1 MDKKNRLQAARKYMY
16 KRFQDNEE
24 FWATLPLTEDGLGL
38 WAYIS
43 GFDPYILTAPMQGEG
58 SKRGKDIWIEENLS
72 PKPSKVFKSH
82 EKHNWAVDE
91 SGQPNVLIDD
101 FEINTIPWE
110 QAGGIA
116 ILHTDTNSTIQQL
129 EEIMKK

>member
-1 MDKKNRLQAARKYMY
+1 VK
-16 KRFQDNEE
+16 E
-24 FWATLPLTEDGLGL
+24 T
-38 WAYIS
+38 
-43 GFDPYILTAPMQGEG
+43 GERDAG
-58 SKRGKDIWIEENLS
+58 ASWPPQKMIIVLS

-129 EEIMKK
+129 EELMKK